1 MIKAVLWDFGGV
13 FTTSPFD
20 SFNRYEKQHNIP
32 NDFIRGINATNPDN
46 NAWARLESSQIT
58 VQEFNQEFA
67 DESRAQGHEISGQ
80 QVIELLSGDLK
91 PEMVKALE
99 IISSSYKTACLT
111 NNVKGAGEGP
121 GMSQSSKKAEE
132 VAMVMSIFDIIIE
145 SSVVGYRKPDPQFYL
160 TACKELGIEPADAVF
175 LDDLGINLK
184 PARELG
190 MRTIKVLSSD
200 QSLGELEEI
209 LGMVLR

>member
-20 SFNRYEKQHNIP
+20 SFNRYEKHHNLP
-32 NDFIRGINATNPDN
+32 ADFIRGINATNPDN

-58 VQEFNQEFA
+58 VAEFDQEFA
-67 DESRAQGHEISGQ
+67 DESRAQGHEIRGL

-91 PEMVKALE
+91 PEMVNALQ
-99 IISSSYKTACLT
+99 IISSSFKTACLT
-111 NNVKGAGEGP
+111 NNIKGAGEGP

-132 VAMVMSIFDIIIE
+132 VARVMSIFDVVIE
-145 SSVVGYRKPDPQFYL
+145 SSVIGYRKPDPQFYL
-160 TACKELGIEPADAVF
+160 TACEALDITPADAVF

-184 PARELG
+184 PARALG
-190 MRTIKVLSSD
+190 MSTIKVLSSD
-200 QSLGELEEI
+200 QTLEELESL
-209 LGMVLR
+209 LGMTLR

>member
-20 SFNRYEKQHNIP
+20 SFNRYEQQHNIP
-32 NDFIRGINATNPDN
+32 NDFIRGINSTNPDN

-58 VQEFNQEFA
+58 VQEFDQEFA
-67 DESRAQGHEISGQ
+67 DESSAQGHEIRGL

-91 PEMVKALE
+91 PEMVTALE

-121 GMSQSSKKAEE
+121 GMSQSSKKAED
-132 VAMVMSIFDIIIE
+132 VARVISIFDVIIE

-160 TACKELGIEPADAVF
+160 TACKELDIEPADAVF

-190 MRTIKVLSSD
+190 MSTIKVLSSD
-200 QSLGELEEI
+200 QSLDELEQI
-209 LGMVLR
+209 LGIRLR